1 MKFLFLISIIG
12 MALLIGACSSTF
24 LVIKDGRS
32 TFVGSDSKQKFE
44 LLCASGDLEK
54 VLADSHLEPD
64 MKNTFYKY
72 NCSTER
78 SSDKVKQ
85 MFSAMTVDE
94 RKDIKSAFRKNGY
107 EINKM
112 FC

>member
-1 MKFLFLISIIG
+1 MKIWFFISIAS
-12 MALLIGACSSTF
+12 MVLLTSACSSTF
-24 LVIKDGRS
+24 LVVKNGRS
-32 TFVGSDSKQKFE
+32 TFVGSDSQEKFD

-54 VLADSHLEPD
+54 VLADSHMEPA

-85 MFSAMTVDE
+85 IFAAMTVDE
-94 RKDIKSAFRKNGY
+94 RRDIKSAFRKNGY